1 GTWDLEHEH
10 IKQFYVLNHKKYAY
24 VDEENEIQVKAGGIP
39 NDSFNRNLPF
49 DEFIRTQFSDA
60 VEIKTIKSIY
70 NNQETITIYTSISH
84 FSYEV
89 EIKTLKYNYN
99 NKETISIYQSKTQ
112 LEIGQGYRIYSSGKL
127 YDRMK
132 SKMFEDIRKQVDE
145 FNSDVLYIESIIGT
159 FSLSD

>member
-1 GTWDLEHEH
+1 
-10 IKQFYVLNHKKYAY
+10 
-24 VDEENEIQVKAGGIP
+24 

-49 DEFIRTQFSDA
+49 DEFIRTQFSDG
-60 VEIKTIKSIY
+60 VEIKTLKSIY
-70 NNQETITIYTSISH
+70 NNQETI
-84 FSYEV
+84 
-89 EIKTLKYNYN
+89 
-99 NKETISIYQSKTQ
+99 SIYPSITH

-159 FSLSD
+159 FSLSYMYPIKNVIKVTKKKQYKNYILLMKKKKNRKNKKKKKK